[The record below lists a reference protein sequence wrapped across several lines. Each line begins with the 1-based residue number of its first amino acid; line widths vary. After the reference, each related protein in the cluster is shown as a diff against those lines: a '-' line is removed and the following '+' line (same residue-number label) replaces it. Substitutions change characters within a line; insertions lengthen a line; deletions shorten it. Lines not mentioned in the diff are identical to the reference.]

1 MLVSCPVMWDL
12 LMAVSSVRFPDMQAT
27 SPGTRRLQ
35 QAPSLVNAH
44 FQVQAADA
52 GTAVTARDQLQSAA
66 NAGSL
71 AVRCPFVPRP

>member
-1 MLVSCPVMWDL
+1 MWDVI
-12 LMAVSSVRFPDMQAT
+12 MAISLVRLYDMQAT

-44 FQVQAADA
+44 FQAQAANA
-52 GTAVTARDQLQSAA
+52 GAATTARDQLHSAA

-71 AVRCPFVPRP
+71 AVRCPF